1 MFEESY
7 IVNLIPRK
15 TLVHE
20 FDIGNLEGPPLE
32 TSVLIG
38 QIEKYFKKYFE
49 ITQRQIVWYAELG
62 LISKSIRDG
71 RSRIYKFRTF
81 YDLYA
86 LWIIKNTH
94 PISII
99 NLSKKMKNSILGLY
113 EVVFCLQNLKT
124 KLIQNFGI
132 PTVTDF
138 INELNMHAK
147 RGGASKLELIEL
159 ISGYDILAMKNE
171 LDSITVLMT
180 SIIPRVHKDL
190 LDKYF
195 QFIAQGKNPLYLDIE
210 VIKEEEN

>member
-1 MFEESY
+1 MFKEIY
-7 IVNLIPRK
+7 KIKLIPQK

-20 FDIGNLEGPPLE
+20 FDLGILEGLPLE
-32 TSVLIG
+32 TSELIG
-38 QIEKYFKKYFE
+38 QIEKYFKNNFE

-86 LWIIKNTH
+86 LWIIKNIH

-113 EVVFCLQNLKT
+113 EVVFCLQNLLT
-124 KLIQNFGI
+124 KVIHNFGI
-132 PTVTDF
+132 PKITEF

-147 RGGASKLELIEL
+147 RGGASKKELIKL
-159 ISGYDILAMKNE
+159 ISGYDIPTLKNE
-171 LDSITVLMT
+171 LDSISVIMT

-195 QFIAQGKNPLYLDIE
+195 QFIAQGKNPLYLNIE

>member
-1 MFEESY
+1 MFKERY
-7 IVNLIPRK
+7 KIKLIPQK
-15 TLVHE
+15 ILVHE
-20 FDIGNLEGPPLE
+20 FDIDNLKGLPLE
-32 TSVLIG
+32 TSELIG
-38 QIEKYFKKYFE
+38 QIEKYTNKQFE

-86 LWIIKNTH
+86 LWIIKNRY

-99 NLSKKMKNSILGLY
+99 DLSEKMKNSILGLY
-113 EVVFCLQNLKT
+113 EVVFSLQNLET
-124 KLIQNFGI
+124 KLIHNFGI
-132 PTVTDF
+132 PKVTEF

-147 RGGASKLELIEL
+147 RGGASHLELLELI
-159 ISGYDILAMKNE
+159 SRYDIPTLKNE
-171 LDSITVLMT
+171 LDSISVIMT
-180 SIIPRVHKDL
+180 TLIPQVHKEL